1 MPSPWGL
8 LVGSIISETMRIAI
22 FGSGGVGGYFGGR
35 LAAAGEDVTFLARG
49 EHLAA
54 LRRGG
59 LSIESPRGALSL
71 PAVAAA
77 ERPEDVGPVD
87 VVLFAVKLYD
97 VDEAAAK
104 LAPLLGPDTA
114 VITTQN
120 GVDAASMVSRHVPP
134 ESVVPGAAYIVAT
147 ITAPGRIRHVVAD
160 RLLFGEPDGTRSRRL
175 ERFEAAARRAGL
187 GAKLSEAID
196 VDVWTKFVRLATWA
210 GMTAVTR
217 SPMGVVRQDPS
228 LLAMTMDAVREAI
241 AVGEARGIRFA
252 PSVVEETLELV
263 HGFQYESRSS
273 MLEDLEHG
281 RRLELPWLSGAV
293 VRLGEEARVPTPI
306 HRFLATV
313 LRPFV
318 DGAR

>member
-1 MPSPWGL
+1 
-8 LVGSIISETMRIAI
+8 MRIAV

-35 LAAAGEDVTFLARG
+35 LAAAGEDVVFLARG

-59 LSIESPRGALSL
+59 LAIESPKGDLVL
-71 PAVAAA
+71 PSVAAE

-87 VVLFAVKLYD
+87 AVLFAVKLYD
-97 VDEAAAK
+97 LEQAAAR
-104 LAPLLGPDTA
+104 LGPLLGPSTA
-114 VITTQN
+114 VITLQN
-120 GVDAASMVSRHVPP
+120 GVEAAAMVSPHAGVEHV
-134 ESVVPGAAYIVAT
+134 VAGAAYIVAS

-160 RLLFGEPDGTRSRRL
+160 TLVFGEWDGSRSARL
-175 ERFEAAARRAGL
+175 EALEAAARRAGIR
-187 GAKLSEAID
+187 AKLSTEID
-196 VDVWTKFVRLATWA
+196 VDVWTKFVRLATWS
-210 GMTAVTR
+210 GMTAVAR
-217 SPMGVVRQDPS
+217 SPIGVLRDDEA
-228 LLAMTMDAVREAI
+228 LFTMMMDAVREAI

-252 PSVVEETLELV
+252 PCVVEETVELV
-263 HGFQYESRSS
+263 RGFPRESKSS

-293 VRLGEEARVPTPI
+293 ARLGKEAGVPTPI

-318 DGAR
+318 NGRG